1 MKRTLF
7 TLLSCAV
14 LGLPAMAL
22 EKRTFTSADGSK
34 TFEGRLT
41 DYDAKKGLVTVRKGM
56 RNLTFKLSL
65 LSEEDVAYVN
75 ENANALA
82 AANSIRLDFD
92 LYKDKATTN
101 RTDTE
106 RTTTTPAG
114 YEIAVRNWTKN
125 NIEDIE
131 IRYTIFHRK
140 DAENG
145 PGSITTTEGSTHIST
160 LFSNTEDV
168 NRTDPINLVRYSG
181 RSRAADEAAPLANPA
196 VAGLMDCSDA
206 LQRLS

>member
-1 MKRTLF
+1 MKRTLI

-34 TFEGRLT
+34 TMEGRLM
-41 DYDAKKGLVTVRKGM
+41 DYNAQKGLVTIRKGM
-56 RNLTFKLSL
+56 RNTTFKLSL
-65 LSEEDVAYVN
+65 LSEADVEYVK
-75 ENANALA
+75 ENANAVA

-92 LYKDKATTN
+92 LFKDKPVTN

-114 YEIAVRNWTKN
+114 YEISVRNWTKKD
-125 NIEDIE
+125 ISDIE
-131 IRYTIFHRK
+131 IKYTIFHRK

-160 LFSNTEDV
+160 LFSNSEDV
-168 NRTDPINLVRYSG
+168 NRTSSINLVRYSRQKSG
-181 RSRAADEAAPLANPA
+181 
-196 VAGLMDCSDA
+196 GG
-206 LQRLS
+206 